1 MNFAVGPAIV
11 GQWYKHLDKGDTFVV
26 TGYDEKSHSIET
38 QGANGDLD
46 EIDEE
51 TWNILPLEVAAPS
64 EDWTEA
70 KDAVEADETSDG
82 VSQVQK
88 LLFD

>member
-26 TGYDEKSHSIET
+26 TGYDENSHSIET

-51 TWNILPLEVAAPS
+51 TWNVLPLEAVAPS

-70 KDAVEADETSDG
+70 RDTVDGDDSLEDVERVRHLLSD
-82 VSQVQK
+82 
-88 LLFD
+88 